1 MQTMQTRPKRSEVKI
16 EDTWALETIYP
27 TNEAWEADFQRVSAM
42 QPGLA
47 EHQGHMGDSARSL
60 LEALKRRDEGGEILG
75 RLFVYAYMRLHQD
88 STDNTYQAMADRVTT
103 LANDINTA
111 TAYQT
116 PEILAIPQERLDAFL
131 REEPGLQVYRHMLD
145 EITRERPHI
154 LSAEMEALLAQ
165 AAEVG
170 NAPERVYEMFST
182 ADLKLPS
189 VRDAEGN
196 DVQLTQGNFV
206 SHFLEGRDRDVRRN
220 AFEAMFGAYQSYRNT
235 MAALLGAQV
244 KRNIFFA
251 RARKYDSSL
260 HAALDPSN
268 IPVSVYD
275 NLIAT
280 VNNNLPVLHR
290 YLRLRKKLLGLDDL
304 HMYDLYVPMVPEVE
318 YKVSYAEAQQ
328 QVAQALAPLGE
339 AYVAVVQ
346 QGLSSRWVDV
356 YENEGK
362 RSGAYSWGSFGTN
375 PFMLLN
381 YQNTMDSMFT
391 LAHEMGHSMH
401 SYFTWQTQPYPYS
414 SYTLFVAEVAS
425 TLNEALLTHSLLQT
439 TTDKALR
446 MYIINHALETF
457 RTTLYRQTLFAEF
470 ERDMHAQAE
479 AGEALT
485 PEALN
490 GIFKRINDTYYGPV
504 VNVDEL
510 IANEWARIPHF
521 YSSFYVYQYATGISA
536 SSALAHQ
543 ILTEGQ
549 PAVDRYLRFLR
560 SGSSDYSINL
570 LRDAGVDLSSPAPI
584 QEALDTFGRYL
595 DDLEALL

>member
-1 MQTMQTRPKRSEVKI
+1 MLTRPKRSEVKI
-16 EDTWALETIYP
+16 EDTWELETIYP
-27 TNEAWEADFQRVSAM
+27 TNEAWEADFKRVSAM
-42 QPGLA
+42 QPRLT
-47 EHQGHMGDSARSL
+47 EHQGHMADSAQSL
-60 LEALKRRDEGGEILG
+60 LEALTRRDAAGDILG

-111 TAYQT
+111 TSYQT

-131 REEPGLQVYRHMLD
+131 AEEPGLRIYRHALD
-145 EITRERPHI
+145 EITRERPHV
-154 LSAEMEALLAQ
+154 LSAEIEALMAQ
-165 AAEVG
+165 AVELG
-170 NAPERVYEMFST
+170 NAPERIYEMFST

-189 VRDAEGN
+189 VRDAAGN

-206 SHFLEGRDRDVRRN
+206 SQFLEGRDRNVRRN

-251 RARKYDSSL
+251 RARRYDSSL
-260 HAALDPSN
+260 HAALEPHN
-268 IPVSVYD
+268 ISVSVYE
-275 NLIAT
+275 NLITA

-290 YLRLRKKLLGLDDL
+290 YLTLRKKLLGLDDL

-318 YKVSYAEAQQ
+318 YKVSYPEAQQ
-328 QVAQALAPLGE
+328 HIIQALAPLGDE
-339 AYVAVVQ
+339 YVSLVR
-346 QGLSSRWVDV
+346 QGFASRWVDV

-362 RSGAYSWGSFGTN
+362 RSGAYSWGSHGTN

-381 YQNTMDSMFT
+381 FHETMDGMFT

-401 SYFTWQTQPYPYS
+401 SYFTWKTQPYPYS

-425 TLNEALLTHSLLQT
+425 TLNEALLTHSLLQQT
-439 TTDKALR
+439 SDRALR

-485 PEALN
+485 PESLGA
-490 GIFKRINDTYYGPV
+490 IFKRLNDTYYGPV

-560 SGSSDYSINL
+560 SGSSEYSLDL
-570 LRDAGVDLSSPAPI
+570 LRDAGVDLSSPAPV
-584 QEALDTFGRYL
+584 QQALDSFGRYL

>member
-1 MQTMQTRPKRSEVKI
+1 MQTRPKRSDVKI
-16 EDTWALETIYP
+16 EDTWELETIYP
-27 TNEAWEADFQRVSAM
+27 TNEAWEADFTRVNAM
-42 QPGLA
+42 QPGLS
-47 EHQGHMGDSARSL
+47 EHQGHMGDSAQTL
-60 LEALKRRDEGGEILG
+60 FEALKRRDAAGDILG
-75 RLFVYAYMRLHQD
+75 RMFVYAYMRLHQD

-111 TAYQT
+111 TSYQT

-131 REEPGLQVYRHMLD
+131 QEEPGLQVYRHALD

-154 LSAEMEALLAQ
+154 LSAEIEALLAQ
-165 AAEVG
+165 AAELG
-170 NAPERVYEMFST
+170 NAPERIYEMFSS
-182 ADLKLPS
+182 ADLTLPS
-189 VRDAEGN
+189 VRDAEG
-196 DVQLTQGNFV
+196 DEVQLTQGNFV

-220 AFEAMFGAYQSYRNT
+220 AFDAMFGAYQSYRNT
-235 MAALLGAQV
+235 IATMLGAQV

-251 RARKYDSSL
+251 RARRYDSSL
-260 HAALDPSN
+260 QAALEPHN
-268 IPVSVYD
+268 IPVSVYE
-275 NLIAT
+275 NLITT
-280 VNNNLPVLHR
+280 VNSNLPVLHR

-304 HMYDLYVPMVPEVE
+304 HMYDLYVPMVPDIDF
-318 YKVSYAEAQQ
+318 KVTYPEAQRQ
-328 QVAQALAPLGE
+328 IAQAFAPLG
-339 AYVAVVQ
+339 ADYVSVVERSF
-346 QGLSSRWVDV
+346 SSRWVDV

-362 RSGAYSWGSFGTN
+362 RSGAYSWGSYGTN

-381 YQNTMDSMFT
+381 FHETMDGMFT

-439 TTDKALR
+439 TTDPALR

-470 ERDMHAQAE
+470 EHDIHAQAE

-485 PEALN
+485 PESLGAT
-490 GIFKRINDTYYGPV
+490 FKRLNDTYYGPV
-504 VNVDEL
+504 VTVDEL

-549 PAVDRYLRFLR
+549 PAIDRYLRFLR
-560 SGSSDYSINL
+560 SGSSQYSIDL

-584 QEALDTFGRYL
+584 QQALDSFGRYL

>member
-1 MQTMQTRPKRSEVKI
+1 MQTRPKRSDVKI
-16 EDTWALETIYP
+16 EDTWELETIYP
-27 TNEAWEADFQRVSAM
+27 TNEAWEADFTRVSAM
-42 QPGLA
+42 QPGLS
-47 EHQGHMGDSARSL
+47 EHQGHMGDSAQTL
-60 LEALKRRDEGGEILG
+60 FEALKRRDAAGDILG
-75 RLFVYAYMRLHQD
+75 RMFVYAYMRLHQD

-111 TAYQT
+111 TSYQT

-131 REEPGLQVYRHMLD
+131 QEEPGLQVYRHALD

-154 LSAEMEALLAQ
+154 LSAEIEALLAQ
-165 AAEVG
+165 AAELG
-170 NAPERVYEMFST
+170 NAPERIYEMFSS
-182 ADLKLPS
+182 ADLTLPS
-189 VRDAEGN
+189 VRDAEG
-196 DVQLTQGNFV
+196 DEVQLTQGNFV

-220 AFEAMFGAYQSYRNT
+220 AFDAMFGAYQSYRNT
-235 MAALLGAQV
+235 IATMLGAQV

-251 RARKYDSSL
+251 RARRYNSSL
-260 HAALDPSN
+260 QAALEPHN
-268 IPVSVYD
+268 IPVSVYE
-275 NLIAT
+275 NLITT
-280 VNNNLPVLHR
+280 VNGNLPVLHR

-304 HMYDLYVPMVPEVE
+304 HMYDLYVPMVPDIDF
-318 YKVSYAEAQQ
+318 KVTYPEAQRQ
-328 QVAQALAPLGE
+328 IAQAFAPLG
-339 AYVAVVQ
+339 ADYVSVVERSF
-346 QGLSSRWVDV
+346 SSRWVDV

-362 RSGAYSWGSFGTN
+362 RSGAYSWGSYGTN

-381 YQNTMDSMFT
+381 FHETMDGMFT

-439 TTDKALR
+439 TTDPALR
-446 MYIINHALETF
+446 MYIINHTLETF

-470 ERDMHAQAE
+470 EHDIHAQAE

-485 PEALN
+485 PESLGAT
-490 GIFKRINDTYYGPV
+490 FKRLNDTYYGPV
-504 VNVDEL
+504 VTVDEL

-560 SGSSDYSINL
+560 SGSSQYSIDL

-584 QEALDTFGRYL
+584 QQALDSFGRYL

>member
-1 MQTMQTRPKRSEVKI
+1 MQTLPKRSDVKI
-16 EDTWALETIYP
+16 EDTWELETIYP
-27 TNEAWEADFQRVSAM
+27 TNEAWEADFSRVSAM
-42 QPGLA
+42 QPGLS
-47 EHQGHMGDSARSL
+47 ELQGHLGESAQTL
-60 LEALKRRDEGGEILG
+60 LEALKRRDAAGEILG

-111 TAYQT
+111 TAHQT
-116 PEILAIPQERLDAFL
+116 PEILAIPQERLEAL
-131 REEPGLQVYRHMLD
+131 LQEEPGLQVYRHAIE

-154 LSAEMEALLAQ
+154 LSAEMEGLLAQ

-170 NAPERVYEMFST
+170 NAPERIYEMFST

-206 SHFLEGRDRDVRRN
+206 AHFLESRDRDVRRN
-220 AFEAMFGAYQSYRNT
+220 AFEAMFTTYQSYRNT
-235 MAALLGAQV
+235 MAATLSAQV

-251 RARKYDSSL
+251 RARHYASALEASL
-260 HAALDPSN
+260 EPHN

-275 NLIAT
+275 NLITT

-290 YLRLRKKLLGLDDL
+290 YLRLRKKLLGLSDL
-304 HMYDLYVPMVPEVE
+304 HMYDLYVPMVPEIE
-318 YKVSYAEAQQ
+318 YKVTYQEAQQ
-328 QVAQALAPLGE
+328 RIAEALAPLGDD
-339 AYVAVVQ
+339 YVSVVQ
-346 QGLSSRWVDV
+346 RGFASRWIDV

-362 RSGAYSWGSFGTN
+362 RSGAYSWGSYGTN

-381 YQNTMDSMFT
+381 YQDTMDSMFT

-401 SYFTWQTQPYPYS
+401 SHFTWQTQPYPYS

-425 TLNEALLTHSLLQT
+425 TLNEALLTHALLQT
-439 TTDKALR
+439 TTDRALR

-470 ERDMHAQAE
+470 ERDMHAKAE

-485 PEALN
+485 PEALG
-490 GIFKRINDTYYGPV
+490 GIFKRLNDTYYGPV
-504 VNVDEL
+504 VTVDDV
-510 IANEWARIPHF
+510 IANEWGRIPHF

-570 LRDAGVDLSSPAPI
+570 LRDAGVDLSTPAPV
-584 QEALDTFGRYL
+584 QEALDTFSHYL

>member
-1 MQTMQTRPKRSEVKI
+1 MLTRPKRSEVKR
-16 EDTWALETIYP
+16 EDTWELETIYP
-27 TNEAWEADFQRVSAM
+27 TNEAWEADFARINALR
-42 QPGLA
+42 PGLT
-47 EHQGHMGDSARSL
+47 EMQGLVGDSAQNL
-60 LEALKRRDEGGEILG
+60 LEALRRRDEVNEVLG

-88 STDNTYQAMADRVTT
+88 SADNTSQAMADRVTT
-103 LANDINTA
+103 LANDVNTA

-116 PEILAIPQERLDAFL
+116 PEILAIPPDRLEAFL
-131 REEPGLQVYRHMLD
+131 REEPGLQVYRHALD

-154 LSAEMEALLAQ
+154 LTAEIEGLLAQ
-165 AAEVG
+165 AAEIG
-170 NAPERVYEMFST
+170 ATPERVYEMFSA

-189 VRDAEGN
+189 VRDAEGKE
-196 DVQLTQGNFV
+196 VQLTQGNFV
-206 SHFLEGRDRDVRRN
+206 SHFLESRDRDVRRG
-220 AFEAMFGAYQSYRNT
+220 AFDAMFGAYQSYRNT

-251 RARKYDSSL
+251 RARHYDNAL

-268 IPVSVYD
+268 IPVSVYS

-280 VNNNLPVLHR
+280 VNENLPVLHR
-290 YLRLRKKLLGLDDL
+290 YLRLRKRLLGLDDL
-304 HMYDLYVPMVPEVE
+304 HLYDLYVPMVPEVE
-318 YKVSYAEAQQ
+318 YKVSFQEAQR
-328 QVAQALAPLGE
+328 QVAQALAPLGAE
-339 AYVAVVQ
+339 YVSVVER
-346 QGLSSRWVDV
+346 GFTSRWIDV

-362 RSGAYSWGSFGTN
+362 RSGAYSWGSYGTN

-381 YQNTMDSMFT
+381 YQDTMDSMFT

-401 SYFTWQTQPYPYS
+401 SYFTWKQQPYPYS

-425 TLNEALLTHSLLQT
+425 TLNEALLTHSLLRT
-439 TTDKALR
+439 TTDRALR

-485 PEALN
+485 PEAL
-490 GIFKRINDTYYGPV
+490 GAIFKRLNDTYYGPV
-504 VNVDEL
+504 VTVDDL
-510 IANEWARIPHF
+510 IAIEWARIPHF

-560 SGSSDYSINL
+560 SGSSDYSIAL
-570 LRDAGVDLSSPAPI
+570 LRDAGVDLSTPAPV

>member
-1 MQTMQTRPKRSEVKI
+1 MQTRPKRNEVKR
-16 EDTWALETIYP
+16 EDTWELESIYP
-27 TNEAWEADFQRVSAM
+27 TNEAWEADFARVSAM
-42 QPGLA
+42 QPSLS
-47 EHQGHMGDSARSL
+47 ELQGHLGDSARNL
-60 LEALKRRDEGGEILG
+60 LEAFRRRDAAGDILG

-116 PEILAIPQERLDAFL
+116 PEILAIPQDRLDAFL
-131 REEPGLQVYRHMLD
+131 RDEPRLQAYRHFLD

-154 LSAEMEALLAQ
+154 LSAEIEGLLAQ
-165 AAEVG
+165 AAEIG
-170 NAPERVYEMFST
+170 SAPERVYEMFTT
-182 ADLKLPS
+182 ADLKLPT
-189 VRDAEGN
+189 VRDAAGN
-196 DVQLTQGNFV
+196 EVQLTQSNFV

-251 RARKYDSSL
+251 RARHYDSAL

-275 NLIAT
+275 NLITT
-280 VNNNLPVLHR
+280 VNKNLPLLHR
-290 YLRLRKKLLGLDDL
+290 YLRLREKLLGLDDL

-318 YKVSYAEAQQ
+318 YSADFQDAQQ
-328 QVAQALAPLGE
+328 RVADALAPLGQE
-339 AYVAVVQ
+339 YVSVVRR
-346 QGLSSRWVDV
+346 GFASRWIDV

-362 RSGAYSWGSFGTN
+362 RSGAYSWGSYGTN

-381 YQNTMDSMFT
+381 YQDTMDSMFT
-391 LAHEMGHSMH
+391 LAHETGHSMH
-401 SYFTWQTQPYPYS
+401 SYFTWRTQPYHYG

-439 TTDKALR
+439 TTDRALR

-485 PEALN
+485 PESL
-490 GIFKRINDTYYGPV
+490 GVIFKRLNDTYYGPV
-504 VNVDEL
+504 VTVDDL

-536 SSALAHQ
+536 SSALAHK

-570 LRDAGVDLSSPAPI
+570 LRDAGVDLSTPAPI
-584 QEALDTFGRYL
+584 QEALDLFGRYL

>member
-1 MQTMQTRPKRSEVKI
+1 MQTRPKRSDVKI
-16 EDTWALETIYP
+16 EDTWELETIYP
-27 TNEAWEADFQRVSAM
+27 SNEAWEADFTRVSGM
-42 QPGLA
+42 QSGLS
-47 EHQGHMGDSARSL
+47 ELQGHLGDSAQNL
-60 LEALKRRDEGGEILG
+60 LEALKRRDAAGEVLG

-88 STDNTYQAMADRVTT
+88 STDNAHQAMADRVTT

-111 TAYQT
+111 TSYQT

-131 REEPGLQVYRHMLD
+131 AEEPALQVYRHALD

-165 AAEVG
+165 AAELG
-170 NAPERVYEMFST
+170 NAPERIYEMFST

-189 VRDAEGN
+189 VRDAEGK

-235 MAALLGAQV
+235 MAAMLASQV
-244 KRNIFFA
+244 KRNIFYA
-251 RARKYDSSL
+251 RARHYDSSL
-260 HAALDPSN
+260 HAALEPHN
-268 IPVSVYD
+268 IPVSVYES
-275 NLIAT
+275 LITT

-304 HMYDLYVPMVPEVE
+304 HMYDLYVPMVPEIE
-318 YKVSYAEAQQ
+318 YKVSYPDAQQ
-328 QVAQALAPLGE
+328 QIARALAPFGE
-339 AYVAVVQ
+339 EYVSVVQ
-346 QGLSSRWVDV
+346 RSFTSRWVDV

-362 RSGAYSWGSFGTN
+362 RSGAYSWGSYGTN

-381 YQNTMDSMFT
+381 YQDTMDSMFT
-391 LAHEMGHSMH
+391 LGHEMGHSMH

-439 TTDKALR
+439 TTDRALR

-485 PEALN
+485 PESLGA
-490 GIFKRINDTYYGPV
+490 IFKRLNDTYYGPV
-504 VNVDEL
+504 VAVDEL

-543 ILTEGQ
+543 IITEGQ

-570 LRDAGVDLSSPAPI
+570 LRDAGVDLSSPAPV
-584 QEALDTFGRYL
+584 QEALDSFGRYL